1 MDILNWIGDRHQPAL
16 NGRWLDNTEPA
27 TGRTYGRI
35 PRSDAADVAAAV
47 AAAEAAFPTWSAL
60 HVDERSA
67 CILRLADAVRRH
79 FDELVA
85 TESRDNGKPV
95 QVARHVDI
103 PRAEKNLRFFATSV
117 QHFVTESHV
126 TAGTTHIH
134 YVHRKPLGVVGVI
147 SPWNLP
153 LYLFTWK
160 LAPALAM
167 GNCVVAKPSEVTP
180 ASAYL
185 LSQWITEAGFPPGV
199 FNIVHGLGGEVG
211 EAIVQ
216 HPRIKAISFTGG
228 TATGT
233 HIARAVA
240 GTQKK
245 ICLELGGKNP
255 GILFADCDFERALQ
269 TTLQSAFANQ
279 GQICLCA
286 SRILIED
293 SLYDRF
299 RDALVAKARAWKIGD
314 PSLPETRMGAV
325 ASAAHQAKILSYI
338 EQARQLGGTILCG
351 GEAVVPEGERC
362 AAGYFV
368 APTIIEGLDPQC
380 AVNQEEI
387 FGPVITLQRFR
398 DESEALA
405 LANATEYGL
414 ACTIWTENL
423 GRAHRMAAGVESG
436 IAWIN
441 CWLERD
447 LRMPFG
453 GVKNSGSGREGGI
466 ESLRFFSEPQ
476 SVCVYVG
483 EGPAKS

>member
-1 MDILNWIGDRHQPAL
+1 MDILNWIGNRHQPAAT
-16 NGRWLDNTEPA
+16 GAWLENVEPA
-27 TGRTYGRI
+27 TGKVYGRI
-35 PRSDAADVAAAV
+35 ARSGAEDVAAAV
-47 AAAEAAFPTWSAL
+47 AAAQAAFPAWSAM

-67 CILRLADAVRRH
+67 CIERLADAVRRN
-79 FDELVA
+79 FDLLVEV
-85 TESRDNGKPV
+85 ESRDNGKPV

-103 PRAEKNLRFFATSV
+103 PRAEKNLRFFASSV

-126 TAGTTHIH
+126 TAGATHIH

-180 ASAYL
+180 ASAFL
-185 LSQWITEAGFPPGV
+185 LSQWIEEAGFPPGV
-199 FNIVHGLGGEVG
+199 FNIVHGLGGEAG

-216 HPRIKAISFTGG
+216 HPDIKAISFTGG

-293 SLYDRF
+293 SLYERF
-299 RDALVAKARAWKIGD
+299 RDALVAKVSTWEVGD
-314 PSLPETRMGAV
+314 PSLPGTRLGAV
-325 ASAAHQAKILSYI
+325 SSRAHQEKILSYI
-338 EQARQLGGTILCG
+338 QLARELGGTILCG
-351 GEAVVPEGERC
+351 GHAAVPTGDRC
-362 AAGYFV
+362 ADGFFV

-387 FGPVITLQRFR
+387 FGPVITLQRFK
-398 DESEALA
+398 DEAEALA

-423 GRAHRMAAGVESG
+423 GKAHRMAAGIASG

-453 GVKNSGSGREGGI
+453 GVKNSGAGREGGI

-483 EGPAKS
+483 K

>member
-1 MDILNWIGDRHQPAL
+1 MDILNWIGNRHQPAAQ
-16 NGRWLDNTEPA
+16 GAWLENVEPA
-27 TGRTYGRI
+27 TGNVYGRI
-35 PRSDAADVAAAV
+35 PRSGKEDVAAAV
-47 AAAEAAFPTWSAL
+47 AAAQLAFPEWSAM
-60 HVDERSA
+60 HVDQRSA
-67 CILRLADAVRRH
+67 CIERLADAVRRN
-79 FDELVA
+79 FELLVEV
-85 TESRDNGKPV
+85 ESRDNGKPV

-103 PRAEKNLRFFATSV
+103 PRAEKNLRFFASSV
-117 QHFVTESHV
+117 QHFITESHV
-126 TAGTTHIH
+126 TAGATHIH

-185 LSQWITEAGFPPGV
+185 LSQWIEEAGFPPGV
-199 FNIVHGLGGEVG
+199 FNIVHGLGGEAG

-216 HPRIKAISFTGG
+216 HPDVKAISFTGG

-255 GILFADCDFERALQ
+255 GIIFADCDFDRALQ

-293 SLYDRF
+293 SLYERF
-299 RDALVAKARAWKIGD
+299 RDALVAKVSTWEVGD
-314 PSLPETRMGAV
+314 PSLPGTRLGAV
-325 ASAAHQAKILSYI
+325 SSRAHQEKILSYI
-338 EQARQLGGTILCG
+338 QLAKELGGTILCG
-351 GEAVVPEGERC
+351 GHAAVPAGDRC
-362 AAGYFV
+362 ANGYYV

-387 FGPVITLQRFR
+387 FGPVITLQRFNG
-398 DESEALA
+398 EAEALA

-423 GRAHRMAAGVESG
+423 GKAHRMAAGIASG

-453 GVKNSGSGREGGI
+453 GVKNSGAGREGGV

-483 EGPAKS
+483 N